1 MSSFILLY
9 NGPATPPGASHEG
22 WPEWFQRAGE
32 HLVEM
37 GSPMTNGFVV
47 HSDGTA
53 TETATSF
60 NGFSIIR
67 AEDRDE
73 ALDLVKDHPF
83 LASGDEYTIEAFEVP
98 NK

>member
-9 NGPATPPGASHEG
+9 HGPKTPPGASHEG
-22 WPEWFQRAGE
+22 WPEWFRGVGDS
-32 HLVEM
+32 LIDM
-37 GSPMTNGFVV
+37 GSPMIDGFVV

-53 TETATSF
+53 TDTATSL
-60 NGFSIIR
+60 NGYSIIR

-73 ALDLVKDHPF
+73 ALDLVGDHPF
-83 LASGDEYTIEAFEVP
+83 LALGDEYTIEAFEVP

>member
-9 NGPATPPGASHEG
+9 NGPATPLGASHEG
-22 WPEWFQRAGE
+22 WPEWFQRVGE
-32 HLVEM
+32 HLVDM

-47 HSDGTA
+47 HSDGTT
-53 TETATSF
+53 TETAASL
-60 NGFSIIR
+60 NGYSIVR
-67 AEDRDE
+67 AEDRGE

-83 LASGDEYTIEAFEVP
+83 LALGDEYTIEAFEVP